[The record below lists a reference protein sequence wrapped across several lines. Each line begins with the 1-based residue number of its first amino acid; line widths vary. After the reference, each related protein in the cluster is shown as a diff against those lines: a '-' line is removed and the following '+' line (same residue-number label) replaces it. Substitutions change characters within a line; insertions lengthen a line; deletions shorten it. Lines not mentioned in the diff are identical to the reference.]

1 MCGAESKLPKNFY
14 GAERIFSF
22 FGGLSLPQNHRI
34 NINAGRNY
42 EIQVYTVPLL
52 FMNINRHALQTR
64 FQYQRLIK
72 VFPLFSLQIFSRKA
86 VVMAVIIMLSVF
98 PVNAFADKDTRVTEK
113 YADQVST
120 LSVTYVR
127 L

>member
-1 MCGAESKLPKNFY
+1 MQ
-14 GAERIFSF
+14 
-22 FGGLSLPQNHRI
+22 QNHRI

-86 VVMAVIIMLSVF
+86 VVVAVIIMLSVF
-98 PVNAFADKDTRVTEK
+98 PVNAYADKDTRVTEK

-120 LSVTYVR
+120 LSITYVR